1 MKKKIAG
8 LLLALLTLIPALGA
22 ELSPAAQGEIAY
34 LLSHMEQSG
43 CDFNRNGS
51 WYNATDASAHVRKKY
66 QYLVRNE
73 LLTSAE
79 DFIVGAASQSSISK
93 LPYQV
98 RCPGQP
104 VLESGPWFNSTLQQH
119 RQRQRKI
126 SR

>member
-8 LLLALLTLIPALGA
+8 LLLALMTLAPVWAA
-22 ELSPAAQGEIAY
+22 ELSQVAQGEIAY

-43 CDFNRNGS
+43 CEFKRNGS

-66 QYLVRNE
+66 QYLVRKE
-73 LLTSAE
+73 MLTSAE

-104 VLESGPWFNSTLQQH
+104 VVESGPWFNSALQQH